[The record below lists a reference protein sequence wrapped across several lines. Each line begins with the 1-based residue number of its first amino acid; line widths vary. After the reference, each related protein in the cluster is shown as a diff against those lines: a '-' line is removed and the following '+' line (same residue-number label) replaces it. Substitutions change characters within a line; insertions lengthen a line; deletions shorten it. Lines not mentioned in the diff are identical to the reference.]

1 MYVSTK
7 HILYNHTPPLDV
19 RGNYTERLASPCCPW
34 QPFCIILLTVL
45 SMATKH
51 RLYYIPH
58 IVAFGNQTVPSSFLV
73 ACGNYTVLLSIPLVP
88 MATIHIVD
96 NTPQIAPHGSKTHTV
111 PPPLT
116 LLREAMF
123 CLMTMRSASTR
134 TLVTEDNSSLAA
146 FTMAVRSLNTVAR
159 PSVCAGDAMTMAAAV
174 VALASV
180 NWAMASPVTVELM
193 RGQRSGEGHIIL
205 FTLTFTFRA
214 FRRRLYPKP
223 LTISTFVRRR

>member
-1 MYVSTK
+1 
-7 HILYNHTPPLDV
+7 
-19 RGNYTERLASPCCPW
+19 
-34 QPFCIILLTVL
+34 
-45 SMATKH
+45 
-51 RLYYIPH
+51 
-58 IVAFGNQTVPSSFLV
+58 
-73 ACGNYTVLLSIPLVP
+73 
-88 MATIHIVD
+88 
-96 NTPQIAPHGSKTHTV
+96 
-111 PPPLT
+111 
-116 LLREAMF
+116 
-123 CLMTMRSASTR
+123 
-134 TLVTEDNSSLAA
+134 
-146 FTMAVRSLNTVAR
+146 VAR